1 MSKTLA
7 LIAVISLVL
16 CATLFGL
23 ARTIGGDAI
32 FHDSRNFAGIQPL
45 IDMATHKEW
54 KWDGGDSLALEA
66 PVNVVYRQGGQP
78 RITVTGDAAQL
89 EHVKVGG
96 GRIVSDNAPAAT
108 KGQPRLTAVVGG
120 MNLRKFSVNG
130 GEKLDLGKIDQD
142 ELELH
147 LNGHGSITGTGRVNR
162 LDLTIAGSGKAA
174 LGGLSVGD
182 AQVAI
187 YGSGKG
193 IIAPH
198 GTLNLFVTGSGKIA
212 LASKPA
218 KIEQNVLGSGGIVDV
233 GEIVDKVM
241 ASVRVTVPVT
251 VPVTAPVIVDAPVVV
266 PPQPQTPGA
275 DNGDERNYLVK
286 GNQNLDLGH
295 LDQKTLTVT
304 IPGSGKIRAEG
315 KVENLTVNVFGS
327 GKADFG
333 KLAAR
338 NVAVH
343 IFGSGVAIVAPSA
356 ALEASVTGSGA
367 VHLTTRP
374 KSITRS
380 VTGSGQVVEDY

>member
-7 LIAVISLVL
+7 LVAVISLVL
-16 CATLFGL
+16 CATLFAL

-78 RITVTGDAAQL
+78 RITVSGDAVQL

-96 GRIVSDNAPAAT
+96 GRIVSDNAPAAR
-108 KGQPRLTAVVGG
+108 KGEPRLTAVVGG
-120 MNLRKFSVNG
+120 MALRKFSING
-130 GEKLDLGKIDQD
+130 GENLDLGKIDQD

-233 GEIVDKVM
+233 DEIVNKVM
-241 ASVRVTVPVT
+241 ESVRVSVPVT
-251 VPVTAPVIVDAPVVV
+251 VNVPMPVVV
-266 PPQPQTPGA
+266 PPQPPMPPPPGA
-275 DNGDERNYLVK
+275 DNGDEHNYLVK
-286 GNQNLDLGH
+286 GSQKVDLGH
-295 LDQKTLTVT
+295 LDQKSLSVT
-304 IPGSGKIRAEG
+304 IPGSGKISAEG
-315 KVENLTVNVFGS
+315 KVENLTVTVFGS
-327 GKADFG
+327 GKADFS
-333 KLAAR
+333 KLAAG
-338 NVAVH
+338 NVTVH
-343 IFGSGVAIVAPSA
+343 IFGSGVAIVAPSG
-356 ALEASVTGSGA
+356 ALEASITGSGA

-374 KSITRS
+374 KTITRS
-380 VTGSGQVVEDY
+380 IMGSGQVVEDY

>member
-7 LIAVISLVL
+7 LIAVIGLVL
-16 CATLFGL
+16 CAAMFAL

-45 IDMATHKEW
+45 IDLATHKEW

-66 PVNVVYRQGGQP
+66 PVNVVYRQNGPPGV
-78 RITVTGDAAQL
+78 TVTGDAAQL

-96 GRIVSDNAPAAT
+96 GRIVSDNAPAAR
-108 KGQPRLTAVVGG
+108 KGEPRLTAVVGG
-120 MNLRKFSVNG
+120 MALRKFSVNG
-130 GEKLDLGKIDQD
+130 GENLDLGKIDQD

-174 LGGLSVGD
+174 LGGLAVGD
-182 AQVAI
+182 AQVQI
-187 YGSGKG
+187 YGNGKG

-198 GTLNLFVTGSGKIA
+198 GTLSLFVTGSGKIA

-218 KIEQNVLGSGGIVDV
+218 KIEQNVLGSGGLVDV
-233 GEIVDKVM
+233 DEIVNKVM
-241 ASVRVTVPVT
+241 ESVRVTVPVT
-251 VPVTAPVIVDAPVVV
+251 VNVPMPVVV
-266 PPQPQTPGA
+266 PPQPPMPPPPPGA
-275 DNGDERNYLVK
+275 DNGDEHNYLVK
-286 GNQNLDLGH
+286 GSQNVDLGH
-295 LDQKTLTVT
+295 LDQKSLSIT

-315 KVENLTVNVFGS
+315 KVENLTVTVFGS
-327 GKADFG
+327 GKADFS
-333 KLAAR
+333 KLAAG
-338 NVAVH
+338 NVTVH

-356 ALEASVTGSGA
+356 RLEASITGSGA

-374 KSITRS
+374 KTITRS

>member
-78 RITVTGDAAQL
+78 RITVTGDAVQL

-96 GRIVSDNAPAAT
+96 GRIVSDNAPAAR
-108 KGQPRLTAVVGG
+108 KDQPRLTAVVGG
-120 MNLRKFSVNG
+120 MALRKFSVNG
-130 GEKLDLGKIDQD
+130 GENLDLGKIDQD

-147 LNGHGSITGTGRVNR
+147 LNGHGSITGTGRVGR

-182 AQVAI
+182 ANVAI
-187 YGSGKG
+187 YGSGNG

-198 GTLNLFVTGSGKIA
+198 GTLSLFVTGSGKIA

-218 KIEQNVLGSGGIVDV
+218 KIEQNVLGSGGVVDV

-241 ASVRVTVPVT
+241 KSVRVTVPVT
-251 VPVTAPVIVDAPVVV
+251 APMTMNVPIPVVV
-266 PPQPQTPGA
+266 PQPPMPPGT

-286 GNQNLDLGH
+286 GNQNVDLGH
-295 LDQKTLTVT
+295 LDQKTLGVT

-333 KLAAR
+333 KLAAG

-343 IFGSGVAIVAPSA
+343 VFGSGAAIVAPSG
-356 ALEASVTGSGA
+356 ALEVSITGSGA

-374 KSITRS
+374 KTITRS
-380 VTGSGQVVEDY
+380 ITGSGQVVEDY

>member
-7 LIAVISLVL
+7 LVAVISLVL
-16 CATLFGL
+16 CATLFAL

-78 RITVTGDAAQL
+78 RITVSGDAVQL

-96 GRIVSDNAPAAT
+96 GRIVSDNAPAAR
-108 KGQPRLTAVVGG
+108 KGEPRLTAVVGG
-120 MNLRKFSVNG
+120 MALRKFSING
-130 GEKLDLGKIDQD
+130 GENLDLGKIDQD

-233 GEIVDKVM
+233 DEIVNKVM
-241 ASVRVTVPVT
+241 ESVRVNVPVT
-251 VPVTAPVIVDAPVVV
+251 VNVPMPVVV
-266 PPQPQTPGA
+266 PPQPPVPPPPGA
-275 DNGDERNYLVK
+275 DNGDEHNYLVK
-286 GNQNLDLGH
+286 GGRDLDLGH
-295 LDQKTLTVT
+295 LDQKSLNIT

-315 KVENLTVNVFGS
+315 KVENLTVTIFGS
-327 GKADFG
+327 GKADLA
-333 KLAAR
+333 KLSAG
-338 NVAVH
+338 NVKVS
-343 IFGSGVAIVAPSA
+343 IFGSGRADIAPSDNVEVAIK
-356 ALEASVTGSGA
+356 GSGT
-367 VHLTTRP
+367 VHLRTKPR
-374 KSITRS
+374 SISRS
-380 VTGSGQVVEDY
+380 LLGSGQVVEDY

>member
-7 LIAVISLVL
+7 LIAIISLVL

-78 RITVTGDAAQL
+78 RITVTGDAVQL

-96 GRIVSDNAPAAT
+96 GRIVSDNAPAAR
-108 KGQPRLTAVVGG
+108 KDQPRLTAVVGG
-120 MNLRKFSVNG
+120 MALRRFSVNG
-130 GEKLDLGKIDQD
+130 GENLDLGKIDQD

-147 LNGHGSITGTGRVNR
+147 LNGHGSITGTGRVGR

-174 LGGLSVGD
+174 LGGLSAGD
-182 AQVAI
+182 ANVSI

-233 GEIVDKVM
+233 GEIVNKVM
-241 ASVRVTVPVT
+241 EAVRVTVPVAAPMT
-251 VPVTAPVIVDAPVVV
+251 MNVPIPVVV
-266 PPQPQTPGA
+266 PQPPMPPGA

-286 GNQNLDLGH
+286 GNQNVDLGH
-295 LDQKTLTVT
+295 LDQKTLSVT

-333 KLAAR
+333 KLAAG

-343 IFGSGVAIVAPSA
+343 VFGSGAAIVAPSG
-356 ALEASVTGSGA
+356 ALEVSITGSGA

-374 KSITRS
+374 KTITRS
-380 VTGSGQVVEDY
+380 ITGSGQVVEDY